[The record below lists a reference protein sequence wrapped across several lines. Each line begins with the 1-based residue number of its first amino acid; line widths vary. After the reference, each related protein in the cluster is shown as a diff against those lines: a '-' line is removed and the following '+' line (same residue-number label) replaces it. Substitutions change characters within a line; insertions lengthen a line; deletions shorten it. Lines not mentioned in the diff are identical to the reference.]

1 MRQTLR
7 RGFAALLLTVAMPSC
22 RFDITEHNPS
32 GTTAETVFTTPAGFE
47 TLVNAAYSYT
57 RWWYGKEDGYNISE
71 MGTDIWMSGNGDV
84 HPTLSSYQNLNGSQT
99 ALALQWEKFY
109 TAINLVNAGV
119 KGIDASGL
127 TGTLKAT
134 RLAELRFLRAFYYW
148 HLVETWGDVHFTL
161 EPTSGIQTEANR
173 TPAAQIYTQI
183 FDDLN
188 FAVANLPA
196 TTAQYGRITKGGAEA
211 FLARMALTRGNNQ
224 EALTRATNVIAS
236 ATYRLVPNY
245 ADLWRMDNLKNAE
258 IVWAVNYSTNTAL
271 DDRTNP
277 VLFPNGHPRGG
288 HNGHLMF
295 GQLYDREPGMVRD
308 IPNGRPFNRYMPTV
322 FLLDLFDETADARY
336 AASFR
341 QVWRANST
349 TRPAGM
355 ALGDT
360 AVFISKNVVPAAAR
374 VGKLYRIYDRSAVY
388 RANGSAVTRGQ
399 YVDLGKFLDPTRPT
413 IAEEVS
419 GRDAFV
425 IRLAEMYLIQA
436 EAQLALGN
444 TAAAAAAIN
453 TIRTRAAL
461 PGKTAQMQVTAG
473 QINLDFILDER
484 ARELAGEQLRWFD
497 LKRTG
502 KLLDRVKAWNPD
514 AAAFIQSFHL
524 LRPIPQRQ
532 LDAVSNKAVFKQN
545 PGYQ

>member
-1 MRQTLR
+1 MRLTLR
-7 RGFAALLLTVAMPSC
+7 RGLAALLLAAPMSGC
-22 RFDITEHNPS
+22 RLDITEHNPS

-57 RWWYGKEDGYNISE
+57 RWWYGKEDGYSLSE

-84 HPTLSSYQNLNGSQT
+84 NPTLSSYQNLNGSQA
-99 ALALQWEKFY
+99 ALTSLWERFY

-119 KGIDASGL
+119 KGIDDAGL
-127 TGTLKAT
+127 TGTRKTT

-148 HLVETWGDVHFTL
+148 HLTETWGDVHFTL
-161 EPTSGIQTEANR
+161 EPTNGIQTEANK
-173 TPAAQIYTQI
+173 TPAADIYKQI
-183 FDDLN
+183 FEDLN
-188 FAVANLPA
+188 YAVANLP
-196 TTAQYGRITKGGAEA
+196 TTTTEYGRITKGGAEA

-224 EALTRATNVIAS
+224 EALTRATNVINS
-236 ATYRLVPNY
+236 YGYKLLPNY
-245 ADLWRMDNLKNAE
+245 ADLWRMDNLKNSE
-258 IVWAVNYSTNTAL
+258 VVWAVNYSVNTSL
-271 DDRTNP
+271 DDRANA

-308 IPNGRPFNRYMPTV
+308 IANGRPFNRWMPTV
-322 FLLDLFDETADARY
+322 FLLDLFDESSDARY
-336 AASFR
+336 GASFK
-341 QVWRANST
+341 QVWRANSA

-360 AVFISKNVVPAAAR
+360 AVFITKNVVPAAAR
-374 VGKLYRIYDRSAVY
+374 VGKVYRIYDRDAIY
-388 RANGSAVTRGQ
+388 RTNGTPVTRGQ
-399 YVDLGKFLDPTRPT
+399 YVDLQKFLDPTRAT
-413 IAEEVS
+413 VAEEVS

-436 EAQLALGN
+436 EANLHLGN
-444 TAAAAAAIN
+444 TAAAATAIN
-453 TIRTRAAL
+453 VLRTRAAL
-461 PGKTAQMQVTAG
+461 PGRSAQMQVTG
-473 QINLDFILDER
+473 TDITLDFILDER

-502 KLLDRVKAWNPD
+502 KLVDRLKARNPD
-514 AAAFIQSFHL
+514 AAAFIQAFHA

-532 LDAVSNKAVFKQN
+532 LDAVSNKDVFKQN